1 MSFKQLLIV
10 QALAASLVFGSAV
23 NAQGTRGAGLD
34 FTLGRHSLRGGIVR
48 ERSGVLFD
56 ALATG
61 RLRASSRWEFVAGGG
76 ASAAIVGAA
85 LGASSDD
92 CLLLAN
98 GQCAR
103 QGNFAGVNA
112 LAGVAYG
119 VGSGTIRALV
129 GPALYRGADDSS
141 LGFQGRIDASVPL
154 ASRAGGGVMLRATR
168 LPSHG
173 GQRFTLWAFGVSL
186 TYRTHGADPR

>member
-1 MSFKQLLIV
+1 MSFKQLWIV
-10 QALAASLVFGSAV
+10 PALAVSLVFGTVV
-23 NAQGTRGAGLD
+23 NAQGARGAGLD
-34 FTLGRHSLRGGIVR
+34 LTLGGHRLRDGIVR
-48 ERSGVLFD
+48 ERSGVLLD
-56 ALATG
+56 VLATG
-61 RLRASSRWEFVAGGG
+61 RLRASSRSEFVAGGG
-76 ASAAIVGAA
+76 ASAAMVGAA

-154 ASRAGGGVMLRATR
+154 AASLGGGAMLRATR

-173 GQRFTLWAFGVSL
+173 GQRLTLWAFGVSL
-186 TYRTHGADPR
+186 THRKHGADPR